1 MNYKWWKEQVVYQIY
16 PRSFFDANGD
26 GIGDLK
32 GIISKLNYLNLLGID
47 TLWISPHF
55 DSPNDDNGYDIR
67 DYKKVME
74 DFGTMEDFDSLLEEC
89 HKKSIRLVIDL
100 VVNHT
105 SDEHNWFI
113 ESRSSKNNSYR
124 DFYIWKKGKGINPP
138 NNWTSFF
145 GGSAWEKTNET
156 SEYYLHYFSKKQPD
170 LNWDNDKV
178 RESVYELMTFWL
190 NKGIDGF
197 RMDVIPFISKDQRF
211 LDMSKEELKAP
222 EEFYAKGPKL
232 NTYLKEMN
240 RKVLSKYDIFSVGE
254 AFGISSEKMMIISD
268 ERQQELDLVLLF
280 DIIRIGRDD
289 WYQGEWKLTQLKK
302 LFKIQSN
309 TDHFHWPT
317 VFLNNHDNPRSVSK
331 YGNEKKYRV
340 KSAKLLALL
349 TLTQRGTPFLYQGEE
364 IGMTNFHF
372 DNIDEFNDLQVKGS
386 LQKVLKNK
394 INKEE
399 YLKHLNLSSRDH
411 SRTLMQWKN
420 QPQGGFSKNE
430 NTWFFVNPNYSE
442 INVEDNLKDPES
454 VFNFY
459 RKIILIRKKSKE
471 LIYANYKDLDPD
483 HSQIFC
489 YKRLGKKQTYLVILN
504 FSSDYVKY
512 KIPFFNSKYHLIISN
527 NSDKILHIKSNF
539 IELEPW
545 DALMFKTSNKYE
557 N

>member
-1 MNYKWWKEQVVYQIY
+1 MNHKWWKEQVVYQIY

-32 GIISKLNYLNLLGID
+32 GIITKLDYLNLLGID

-55 DSPNDDNGYDIR
+55 DSPNNDNGYDIR
-67 DYKKVME
+67 NYKKVME
-74 DFGTMEDFDSLLEEC
+74 EFGTMEDFDSLLEEC
-89 HKKSIRLVIDL
+89 HKRSIRLVIDL

-105 SDEHNWFI
+105 SDEHNWFT

-156 SEYYLHYFSKKQPD
+156 DEYYLHYFSKKQPD
-170 LNWDNDKV
+170 LNWENYKV

-197 RMDVIPFISKDQRF
+197 RMDVIPFISKDERF
-211 LDMSKEELKAP
+211 LDMSKEELKTP
-222 EEFYAKGPKL
+222 EKFYAKGPKL
-232 NTYLKEMN
+232 DIYLKEMN

-254 AFGISSEKMMIISD
+254 AFGISSETMMRISD
-268 ERQQELDLVLLF
+268 EREQELDLVLLF
-280 DIIRIGRDD
+280 DIIRIGRND
-289 WYQGEWKLTQLKK
+289 WYQDIWTLPQLKK

-309 TDHFHWPT
+309 TDNYHWPT

-340 KSAKLLALL
+340 KSAKLLAIL
-349 TLTQRGTPFLYQGEE
+349 TLSQKGTPFLYQGEE
-364 IGMTNFHF
+364 IGMTNFQF
-372 DNIDEFNDLQVKGS
+372 EDIDEFDDLQVKGS

-394 INKEE
+394 IAKEE
-399 YLKHLNLSSRDH
+399 YLNHLNLSSRDH

-420 QPQGGFSKNE
+420 EPHGGFSKNE

-442 INVEDNLKDPES
+442 INVEDSLKDPES
-454 VFNFY
+454 VLNFY
-459 RKIILIRKKSKE
+459 RNIILIRKKSKD
-471 LIYANYKDLDPD
+471 LIYADYKDLDPD
-483 HSQIFC
+483 HPKIFC
-489 YKRLGKKQTYLVILN
+489 YKRLGVKQTYLVILN

-512 KIPFFNSKYHLIISN
+512 KMSFFNSKYRIILSN
-527 NSDKILHIKSNF
+527 NSDKIPNVKSNF
-539 IELEPW
+539 IMLDPW
-545 DALMFKTSNKYE
+545 DALIFKMSNKYE